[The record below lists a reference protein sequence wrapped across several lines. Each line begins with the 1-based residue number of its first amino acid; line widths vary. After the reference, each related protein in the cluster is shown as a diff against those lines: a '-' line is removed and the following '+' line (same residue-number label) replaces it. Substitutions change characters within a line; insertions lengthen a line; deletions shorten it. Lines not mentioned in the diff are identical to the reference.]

1 MQNFKL
7 WEMDC
12 WDGYKKVG
20 TKRGKN
26 GQTVNNCVK
35 EDDFVPHMMYDP
47 KTKKGYKAKTKADH
61 LRMKDMGYEHDLDE
75 LGPAA
80 MKRMKAKKAYLAKT
94 MKKYGDASKMG
105 MNPADV
111 NQRRNKPTLKKR

>member
-20 TKRGKN
+20 TKIGKN

-35 EDDFVPHMMYDP
+35 EDDFVPHMMYDVFCSEFCESSP
-47 KTKKGYKAKTKADH
+47 SH
-61 LRMKDMGYEHDLDE
+61 LYDE
-75 LGPAA
+75 I
-80 MKRMKAKKAYLAKT
+80 
-94 MKKYGDASKMG
+94 
-105 MNPADV
+105 
-111 NQRRNKPTLKKR
+111 

>member
-61 LRMKDMGYEHDLDE
+61 RCTDNVALPVLKT
-75 LGPAA
+75 PA
-80 MKRMKAKKAYLAKT
+80 RET
-94 MKKYGDASKMG
+94 
-105 MNPADV
+105 V
-111 NQRRNKPTLKKR
+111 

>member
-61 LRMKDMGYEHDLDE
+61 LRMKDMGYVHDLDE

-111 NQRRNKPTLKKR
+111 NKRRNKPTLKKR